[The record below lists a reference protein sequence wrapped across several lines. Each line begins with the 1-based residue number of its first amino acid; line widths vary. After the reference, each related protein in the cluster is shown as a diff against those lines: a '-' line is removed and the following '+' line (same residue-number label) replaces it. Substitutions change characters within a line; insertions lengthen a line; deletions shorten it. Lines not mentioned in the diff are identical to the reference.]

1 MGKKICILLKEK
13 GKLYFFQRRKIRK
26 GEKEDE
32 GETEMRG
39 NEVISEGDI
48 EKGRRGGLRRK
59 EGEEIQ
65 TAGKLASGFN
75 LP

>member
-13 GKLYFFQRRKIRK
+13 GKLYFFQSRKIRK

-48 EKGRRGGLRRK
+48 EKGMGGRWT
-59 EGEEIQ
+59 EEKIQ
-65 TAGKLASGFN
+65 TAGKSGFWF
-75 LP
+75 

>member
-1 MGKKICILLKEK
+1 VGKKLIRKEK
-13 GKLYFFQRRKIRK
+13 GKLYFFQRK

-65 TAGKLASGFN
+65 TAGFWF
-75 LP
+75 